1 MAVSSSARLFA
12 AVIALIAAGSMGL
25 QLSINTIELGSLAA
39 GAAQM
44 LRYFT
49 ILTNIAVMLIM
60 ARIALGWRPAR
71 MLVLAMVVA
80 IVMVGLIYHVALA
93 HLLDPQG
100 WEIVA
105 DQGVHSAVPVLC
117 SLWWLLFA
125 RARKSD
131 WRRLH
136 FVLVWP
142 LIYTTYVLAR
152 GQLTGIYPYP
162 FMDLNEISVAMLLR
176 NLLVLVALFWL
187 VGAAL
192 HGAVQMLRRR

>member
-1 MAVSSSARLFA
+1 MAVSSNARLLA
-12 AVIALIAAGSMGL
+12 ALIALIAAGSMCL
-25 QLSINTIELGSLAA
+25 QLFINTVELGSVAA

-49 ILTNIAVMLIM
+49 ILTNIAVMVM
-60 ARIALGWRPAR
+60 MGAIALGRRPAR

-80 IVMVGLIYHVALA
+80 IVMVGLVYHVALA

-105 DQGVHSAVPVLC
+105 DQGVHSAVPVL
-117 SLWWLLFA
+117 SALWWLMFA
-125 RARKSD
+125 SVRKSD
-131 WRRLH
+131 WRRLQW
-136 FVLVWP
+136 VLVWP
-142 LIYTTYVLAR
+142 LIYTAYVLVR
-152 GQLTGIYPYP
+152 GQMTGIYPYP
-162 FMDLNEISVAMLLR
+162 FMDLNAISVPVMLR

-192 HGAVQMLRRR
+192 HGAVQMLRGR